1 MGFQMKTQIQ
11 FSGSRRE
18 NGYIG
23 IRFRVRSFRVQGS
36 TSTRGD
42 HERRRI

>member
-1 MGFQMKTQIQ
+1 MGFQMKTQIR

-23 IRFRVRSFRVQGS
+23 IRFRVAPPLRE
-36 TSTRGD
+36 TTRG
-42 HERRRI
+42 EEYKT